1 MNTFSDYLIQS
12 MLTRHDEI
20 QFCEE
25 YTKLNNSL
33 ITKLTLAQTSQEAQE
48 ALEMVEG
55 LARCENSPAAAK
67 TMYGLAY
74 LMDDKPW
81 YDFKR
86 GFEAVKEAAES
97 DEPFCWFI
105 LGSLYLNGKRELPKD
120 LVSAKYWI
128 EKAAE
133 AGNKD
138 AIIIRDFEW
147 GEHPEGFKE
156 YVKTGELENDMRLM
170 FYIKMGLIGLGI
182 IGVVFYLLFGLRV
195 L

>member
-1 MNTFSDYLIQS
+1 MRS
-12 MLTRHDEI
+12 MLTRQDEI
-20 QFCEE
+20 QFCKDYIE
-25 YTKLNNSL
+25 LNKTL
-33 ITKLTLAQTSQEAQE
+33 TTKLTLAQTTQEAQE
-48 ALEMVEG
+48 VLEMVEG
-55 LARCENSPAAAK
+55 LARYDNSPASAK

-105 LGSLYLNGKRELPKD
+105 LGSLYLNGKPELPKD

-138 AIIIRDFEW
+138 AQIIRDFEW

-156 YVKTGELENDMRLM
+156 YVKTGELENDMRLR
-170 FYIKMGLIGLGI
+170 FYIKMGLVGLGI
-182 IGVVFYLLFGLRV
+182 IGVVIYLLFGLGV

>member
-1 MNTFSDYLIQS
+1 

>member
-1 MNTFSDYLIQS
+1 MQNTSEEKQFYKDY
-12 MLTRHDEI
+12 TE
-20 QFCEE
+20 
-25 YTKLNNSL
+25 LNKSL
-33 ITKLTLAQTSQEAQE
+33 ITRLTLAQTSQEAQE
-48 ALEMVEG
+48 ALDMVEG
-55 LARCENSPAAAK
+55 LTKYKSSPAAAK
-67 TMYGLAY
+67 TIYGLAY
-74 LMDDKPW
+74 LMEDKPW

-105 LGSLYLNGKRELPKD
+105 LGSLYLNGKPDLQKD

-128 EKAAE
+128 EKAAQ

-138 AIIIRDFEW
+138 AMMIRDYEW

-156 YVKTGELENDMRLM
+156 YVKTGDLEKDMRLR
-170 FYIKMGLIGLGI
+170 FYIKMGLVGLGI
-182 IGVVFYLLFGLRV
+182 IGVILYLLFGLGV